1 MQRIKEEILGIYKNA
16 ATQNLNIGPRQAD
29 LIQQMDGQIATA
41 TQNLNQL
48 IQQKS
53 SKDKAQVELLKKQ
66 AAIEAAA
73 KEAAAKETEHK
84 KIVADIAAEKEIA
97 AARQKEAEEHFR
109 AIILHEEHE
118 VY

>member
-1 MQRIKEEILGIYKNA
+1 M
-16 ATQNLNIGPRQAD
+16 D
-29 LIQQMDGQIATA
+29 LQIATA

-97 AARQKEAEEHFR
+97 AARQKEAEERFR
-109 AIILHEEHE
+109 IIILNEQHEHE
-118 VY
+118 